1 MKLAL
6 FIFFREV
13 KPRTTLGKSETNE
26 NFILEVYFGAII
38 NNPFWLRTVV
48 SCPLASIQSR
58 GVEFLGGSTY
68 NTC

>member
-1 MKLAL
+1 MKQMVAL

-13 KPRTTLGKSETNE
+13 KPRTTLSKSETNE
-26 NFILEVYFGAII
+26 NFILEVEAII

-58 GVEFLGGSTY
+58 GVEFLGGNTY